1 MPRSILALRVANE
14 LGLVTLSACSKDV
27 YLLLLTRFIRM
38 FAYGSST
45 LILALYFAALGH
57 SDSKI
62 GLFMTLTLVGDV
74 AISLAL
80 TAVADSLGRR
90 RILILGA
97 LLMTSSGIVFATV
110 SNYWILLLAAVVGV
124 ISPSGNEIGPFRA
137 IEESTIAHLSEASR
151 RSDVFAWYVVFGTLG
166 TASGALTCGW
176 TTQALQTRGWSEL
189 SSFRAV
195 FWVYAI
201 VGLLKAG
208 ASMYLSSACEVNRSA
223 TAPQESSTEL
233 DEHEA
238 FLADGNTAAAPPPD
252 KPSIGWFGAR
262 LSPKSR
268 ATLLR
273 LSALFFVDSLA
284 SGMVPNSLVAF
295 FMTRKF
301 GVPEGKLGTILA
313 AAAFVSSIG
322 NVLASSVAKRIGLV
336 RTMVFTHLPSAI
348 FLALFPLPTSLV
360 VATTLLV
367 LRASLASM
375 DQAPRSAFL
384 SAVVLPGER
393 TAVMGIVNTVKTMS
407 QSSGPLITGTL
418 AGSDYFWVAFVVA
431 GALKASYDVG
441 MLSMFVNHRIE
452 GESSRS
458 ESGDGET
465 GSDLA
470 QSNGRDR
477 A

>member
-1 MPRSILALRVANE
+1 MPRSTLALKVANE

-38 FAYGSST
+38 FAYGGST

-57 SDSKI
+57 SDKKI

-97 LLMTSSGIVFATV
+97 LLMTFSGIVFATV

-137 IEESTIAHLSEASR
+137 IEESTLAHLSEASK

-166 TASGALTCGW
+166 TAGGALTCGW
-176 TTQALQTRGWSEL
+176 TTQGLQAGGWSEL
-189 SSFRAV
+189 ASFRVV
-195 FWVYAI
+195 FWVYAL

-208 ASMYLSSACEVNRSA
+208 ASMYLSSACEVDKPA
-223 TAPQESSTEL
+223 MAPQESSSTEL
-233 DEHEA
+233 NEQEP
-238 FLADGNTAAAPPPD
+238 FLAEDDNAAPTAPAPPPD

-262 LSPKSR
+262 LSPRSR

-273 LSALFFVDSLA
+273 LCLLFFLDSLA
-284 SGMVPNSLVAF
+284 SAF

-418 AGSDYFWVAFVVA
+418 AGTDQFWIAFVVA

-441 MLSMFVNHRIE
+441 MLSMFVNHRVE

-458 ESGDGET
+458 GRGDGET
-465 GSDLA
+465 DGELA
-470 QSNGRDR
+470 RSNDR
-477 A
+477 NRA